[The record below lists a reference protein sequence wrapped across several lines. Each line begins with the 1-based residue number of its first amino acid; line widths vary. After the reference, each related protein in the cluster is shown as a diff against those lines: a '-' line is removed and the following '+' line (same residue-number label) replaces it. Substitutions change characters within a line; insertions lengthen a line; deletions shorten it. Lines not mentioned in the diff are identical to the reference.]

1 LSQHLQNGDPSE
13 NVVSKPPRLR
23 GEEA

>member
-13 NVVSKPPRLR
+13 NVVSKPFRL
-23 GEEA
+23 GGKEA